1 VTTYQ
6 LQSKPKSNLH
16 GLNPLLTNINYGA
29 SYDEILSEKLRKYNI
44 ENYRVKYTKKAP
56 NGKERYETL
65 KFIDEIKVLS
75 REDAAR
81 SIESD
86 RRGQGSG
93 PGD

>member
-6 LQSKPKSNLH
+6 LQSTPKSNLN
-16 GLNPLLTNINYGA
+16 GLSPLLTNINYGA
-29 SYDEILSEKLRKYNI
+29 SYDEILSEKLGKYNI
-44 ENYRVKYTKKAP
+44 ENYRVKYTNKAP

-65 KFIDEIKVLS
+65 KFIDDIKVLS

-81 SIESD
+81 SIESN